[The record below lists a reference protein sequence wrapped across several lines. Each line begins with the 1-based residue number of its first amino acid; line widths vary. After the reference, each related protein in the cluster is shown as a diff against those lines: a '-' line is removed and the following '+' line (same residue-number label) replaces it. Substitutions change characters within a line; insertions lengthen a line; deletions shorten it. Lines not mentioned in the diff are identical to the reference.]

1 MGWKGEDGILFCK
14 KYSLLEHSIQQV
26 HLIQSEGAVIRA
38 SLNEEP
44 TLENVQKQWHK
55 ITDMSKA
62 KHMHT
67 TADAM
72 KNLMEKL
79 EYLGGDQNNNRKV
92 VSDNFTFGSK
102 DLILYALGSE
112 LMDPVYKF
120 SEKIISNFSNFS
132 VGATVTQP
140 SDLKFLYENH
150 ADFSPFPT
158 FFVMPG
164 LLTSMSSS
172 LVADAITHTT
182 FDLSQILH
190 GEQYLEIVD
199 KLPSDGVLTTK
210 SSVIDVQDK
219 KSGALV
225 VTQGLS
231 LLLEVKELFP

>member
-1 MGWKGEDGILFCK
+1 M
-14 KYSLLEHSIQQV
+14 
-26 HLIQSEGAVIRA
+26 IRA
-38 SLNEEP
+38 SLNDDP
-44 TLENVQKQWHK
+44 TPENVQREWHK
-55 ITDMSKA
+55 ITDMTNA

-67 TADAM
+67 SADAM

-92 VSDNFTFGSK
+92 VSDNFSFGSK
-102 DLILYALGSE
+102 DLILYALGSK
-112 LMDPVYKF
+112 LLLHLSFLISASLKIDFHF
-120 SEKIISNFSNFS
+120 SLLLFS

-150 ADFSPFPT
+150 VDFSPFPT

-199 KLPSDGVLTTK
+199 ALPSEGVLTTK

-225 VTQGLS
+225 VTQG
-231 LLLEVKELFP
+231 